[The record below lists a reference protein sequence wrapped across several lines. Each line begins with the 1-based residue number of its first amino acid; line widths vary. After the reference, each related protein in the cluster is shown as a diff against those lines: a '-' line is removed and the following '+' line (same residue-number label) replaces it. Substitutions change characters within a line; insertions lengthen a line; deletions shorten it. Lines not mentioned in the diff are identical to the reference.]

1 MTNKRAIVVEGG
13 AMRGIFASG
22 VLDEFLDVDF
32 RPFDFA
38 IGVSAGASNLV
49 NYLAKQPQRSYHV
62 VTELATNSRFFNPAR
77 FVKGGNLIDVD
88 WLWKEAL
95 LRYPLNTDAL
105 FDSIPLLA
113 AVTNVET
120 AAADY
125 YWVNESNLSNVIEA
139 TSALPIAYR
148 QTPCFSGGCYTDGGV
163 ADSIP
168 VVEAYR
174 RGARDITVILS
185 QPESYEMTPMRI
197 PSLMDH
203 ILKKHPSIAD
213 AMRLRAERY
222 NASLAFI
229 RQPPV
234 DCKVRVIA
242 PPESFPVGRFTM
254 KKAKLDEGYHMGRQ
268 AAKNHIF
275 DTLKLT
281 VLKHHDWNNTAAKPT
296 TKPTY

>member
-1 MTNKRAIVVEGG
+1 MADKRALVVEGG

-22 VLDEFLDVDF
+22 VLDEFLDVGF
-32 RPFDFA
+32 CPFDFA

-49 NYLAKQPQRSYHV
+49 GYLAKQPKRSYRV
-62 VTELATNSRFFNPAR
+62 VTELATNTTFFNPAR

-88 WLWKEAL
+88 WLWKTAL
-95 LRYPLNTDAL
+95 ERYPLDTDTL
-105 FDSIPLLA
+105 FTNIPLLA

-120 AAADY
+120 ASADY

-168 VVEAYR
+168 VIEAYR

-185 QPESYEMTPMRI
+185 QPESYEMTPMRL
-197 PSLMDH
+197 PGLMDH
-203 ILKKHPSIAD
+203 ILKKHPSIAN
-213 AMRLRAERY
+213 AMRQRADRY

-229 RQPPV
+229 RQPPA

-242 PPESFPVGRFTM
+242 PPETFPVGRFTM
-254 KKAKLDEGYHMGRQ
+254 KKSKLDQGYDMGRQ
-268 AAKNHIF
+268 AAQTYLFN
-275 DTLKLT
+275 TLKST
-281 VLKHHDWNNTAAKPT
+281 MLKEIDWNGAAA
-296 TKPTY
+296 